1 MHTHSST
8 SLQSASSLSSLTPTP
23 PAHSA
28 IVSTPAAMALSDA
41 APILIVEDEP
51 KLAALLA
58 EYLRVA
64 GMPCRIL
71 TDGRDVLPAVRVT
84 QPRLVL
90 LDLMLP
96 GMDGLEVCRAV
107 REISE
112 VPIVML
118 TARAAETDRLL
129 GLELGADDYICKPFS
144 PREVVAR
151 VKAILRRVRGGA
163 MATAGTAM
171 PTPAAPPTPAL
182 VIDAVRHHA
191 KLDGHELPLTPVELR
206 LLATLASHPDK
217 TFPRAHLLDR
227 MYDDH
232 RVVADRTVDSHIK
245 NLRRK
250 LQAIRPDEE
259 IVRSIYGVGYRLE
272 LRTDIPATPLPSSM
286 PMVRPGVAAIDNP
299 AGAVPE

>member
-1 MHTHSST
+1 MSF
-8 SLQSASSLSSLTPTP
+8 P
-23 PAHSA
+23 
-28 IVSTPAAMALSDA
+28 DA

-71 TDGRDVLPAVRVT
+71 SDGRDVLPAVRTT

-107 REISE
+107 REISD

-151 VKAILRRVRGGA
+151 VKAILRRVRGSGA
-163 MATAGTAM
+163 PAGMASTAS
-171 PTPAAPPTPAL
+171 APPVPSL

-191 KLDGHELPLTPVELR
+191 RLDGHELPLTPVELR

-272 LRTDIPATPLPSSM
+272 LRTD
-286 PMVRPGVAAIDNP
+286 RPGGHAARHGIPAIDNP
-299 AGAVPE
+299 AGTVPE

>member
-1 MHTHSST
+1 MPPN
-8 SLQSASSLSSLTPTP
+8 SLTVAP
-23 PAHSA
+23 HSA
-28 IVSTPAAMALSDA
+28 LPSPTDAMTLSDA

-71 TDGRDVLPAVRVT
+71 SDGREVLPAVRAT
-84 QPRLVL
+84 EPRLVL

-151 VKAILRRVRGGA
+151 VKAILRRVRGAAGA
-163 MATAGTAM
+163 CPNGD
-171 PTPAAPPTPAL
+171 AAAIAPQQRAL

-191 KLDGHELPLTPVELR
+191 RLDGHELPLTPVELR

-245 NLRRK
+245 NLRHK
-250 LQAIRPDEE
+250 LQAVRPNEE

-272 LRTDIPATPLPSSM
+272 LRTD
-286 PMVRPGVAAIDNP
+286 RPGALAARHGVATIDNP
-299 AGAVPE
+299 AGAMPK